1 VAVVHPV
8 DLGGRVLGGRYRLLR
23 PIGAGGSAT
32 VYAAE
37 DVRLGRRVAVKVLHP
52 GLAAD
57 AVFVRR
63 FHAEAQAAA
72 ALNHPNVVAV
82 HDWGRDGADD
92 DPTAVPYLVTE
103 LLEGGSLR
111 DLLDTGE
118 RLTPSQALAVGLQA
132 CRGLHYAHG
141 RGFVHR
147 DVKPANLLFGEDGRL
162 RIADFG
168 LARAF
173 AESSHTEPEGVV
185 LGTVR
190 YLSPEQA
197 AAAPLDGR
205 SDVYSLALVLVE
217 CVTGTVPGVGAD
229 PAATLRL
236 RAGADVEVDPARFGP
251 LAPALVAA
259 GSADPAVR
267 SSAAQFGQ
275 ALLRAAEHL
284 PAPAPLRLPGA
295 IGSAAPTAA
304 GDATTVVGVP
314 ATGPS
319 VDPDPTTVAPAAAR
333 RRRFGPARVAGLGL
347 VLVAL
352 LTAAV
357 LVGGVTGRFAL
368 LAPSAPVPSFVG
380 RAVADVRA
388 EIAAGETGWELDLV
402 DERSDDAAVGTVLRQ
417 SPAPGQRLR
426 EGGTLTLVRVV
437 GPTQVAVPPLVGRAV
452 DDPVVVDAFAT
463 AGLTLRRVDG
473 FDEAA
478 APGTILQIDGVGTLV
493 DRGTTVSVTV
503 SVGPK
508 LRELRSYAGATP
520 EEARAELTALGLVV
534 VDVAEASETVPAG
547 RVIRT
552 GPVSGTAVQKG
563 SAVEVVVSSGPPP
576 LTVPDL
582 SGLTGREAEDRLV
595 AAGWTVTA
603 IVGPSGGRVLATDP
617 PAGAQRP
624 KGSPIRII
632 TQQN

>member
-1 VAVVHPV
+1 MAVVHPV

-37 DVRLGRRVAVKVLHP
+37 DTQLGRRVAVKVLHP

-57 AVFVRR
+57 ATFVRR
-63 FHAEAQAAA
+63 FQAEAKAAA

-82 HDWGRDGADD
+82 HDWGRDGTDD
-92 DPTAVPYLVTE
+92 RTAVPFLVTE

-111 DLLDTGE
+111 DLLDRGD
-118 RLTPSQALAVGLQA
+118 RLTLSQALAVGLQA

-162 RIADFG
+162 RVADFG
-168 LARAF
+168 LARAL
-173 AESSHTEPEGVV
+173 AESSHTEPQGIV

-190 YLSPEQA
+190 YVSPEQA

-217 CVTGTVPGVGAD
+217 CVTGVVPGAGAD
-229 PAATLRL
+229 AAATLRA
-236 RAGADVEVDPARFGP
+236 RTTADIEVDPAVFGP
-251 LAPALVAA
+251 LTEALRAA
-259 GSADPAVR
+259 GGADPSTR
-267 SSAAQFGQ
+267 PTAARFGQ
-275 ALLRAAEHL
+275 ALLRAAERL
-284 PAPAPLRLPGA
+284 PAPAPLRLGAPG
-295 IGSAAPTAA
+295 GSTVA
-304 GDATTVVGVP
+304 GAQDATTVVGAPGDV
-314 ATGPS
+314 TS
-319 VDPDPTTVAPAAAR
+319 VDPDPTTLAPGTRPR
-333 RRRFGPARVAGLGL
+333 RRRFGPARLAGAGL

-357 LVGGVTGRFAL
+357 LVGGITGRFAL
-368 LAPSAPVPSFVG
+368 LAPSEPVPTYVG
-380 RAVADVRA
+380 RAAAEVRTEVA
-388 EIAAGETGWELDLV
+388 AAGTGWKVELV
-402 DERSDDAAVGTVLRQ
+402 DERSDDAPVGTVLRQ
-417 SPAPGQRLR
+417 SPAPGRKLR

-437 GPTQVAVPPLVGRAV
+437 GPTQVAVPPMAGRTI
-452 DDPVVVDAFAT
+452 DDPAVVDAFT
-463 AGLTLRRVDG
+463 SAGLVVRRVDG
-473 FDEAA
+473 FDETVP
-478 APGTILQIDGVGTLV
+478 PGGILQIEGVGTLV
-493 DRGTTVSVTV
+493 DRGSTIAVTV

-508 LRELRSYAGATP
+508 PRELRSYAGATP
-520 EEARAELTALGLVV
+520 EEARAELVALGLVV
-534 VDVAEASETVPAG
+534 VDVTEASETVPQG
-547 RVIRT
+547 RVVRT
-552 GPVSGTAVQKG
+552 GPAAGTAVPKG
-563 SAVEVVVSSGPPP
+563 STVELVVSSGPPL

-595 AAGWTVTA
+595 AAGWSVSS